1 MIIRSTRIVQFFAAA
16 ALCVAAVSISC
27 LGVEPQKKPEVAPG
41 EANPGIELSPESAR
55 FVEIAPAGAQTNQI
69 WGRRIPARVA
79 LQTAAHVN
87 VGAVVEGRV
96 ELVLVRPGDFVK
108 TGDPLLKVHSL
119 GGGAARAE
127 AQQAQARLEVAEET
141 LRRYTNMVAKGI
153 ATELELL
160 EAQARAREARID
172 AERTRTANTMLG
184 DGNGLQFY
192 ITAPTNGVVLSIS
205 AVIGAALQPGNDVIE
220 LGDPSRVWIEAE
232 VSDDD
237 TTRMSHGQEALL
249 ELPHSTKT
257 LNASVETI
265 GVQVDPI
272 TRRRKIYLTPEGDT
286 MKALT
291 PGMLVTARL
300 SQPRDQIVLPVE
312 AVLIKDGERRI
323 VYVQSP
329 DGKLRSR
336 DVVVNTP
343 FEGRVR
349 VLQGITP
356 GERVVVKGTLL
367 VDGRSEQLL

>member
-1 MIIRSTRIVQFFAAA
+1 MIIRSTRIVQFLAVA
-16 ALCVAAVSISC
+16 ALGVATASVNC
-27 LGVEPQKKPEVAPG
+27 FGGEPQKKPEVAPA
-41 EANPGIELSPESAR
+41 EANPGIELSPESAH

-79 LQTAAHVN
+79 LQTAAHVS

-153 ATELELL
+153 ATELELF
-160 EAQARAREARID
+160 EAQSHAREARID

-205 AVIGAALQPGNDVIE
+205 AITGAALQPGNDVIE
-220 LGDPSRVWIEAE
+220 LGDPSKVWIEAE

-237 TTRMSHGQEALL
+237 TTQMSRGQEAML

-272 TRRRKIYLTPEGDT
+272 TRRRKIYLTPEADV
-286 MKALT
+286 KALT

-300 SQPRDQIVLPVE
+300 SQPRDQIMLPVE
-312 AVLIKDGERRI
+312 AVLIKDGEHRI
-323 VYVQSP
+323 VYVQCP

-349 VLQGITP
+349 VLQGLTP